1 MKKTIRA
8 FCNFF
13 VTAVAVIIVLYISF
27 FTDIPSK
34 TGNVIKLKIEESQS
48 EYEQYSESFEI
59 NELTINMNSYY
70 YNKLNDGQKKIYE
83 SIANAVKNFQSEFP
97 IRDYVADNKENFAQE
112 VSVAIAAFINDHPEV
127 FYIESQYSTY
137 TLSGFNGDI
146 GYIKLNYTEST
157 LEDVNSK
164 IEIIKQKIQE
174 YITGTENL
182 SDYEKELYIH
192 DKLAQSVTYS
202 DLEDLPRAYHTAEG
216 PFLENIGVCDG
227 FTKTLQILYD
237 QLGIDSIIVLGVLD
251 DNPHAWNLV
260 NIEDNWYHVDLTSSR
275 SIVEE
280 TGIITHAYFNL
291 SDERMKKIATFD
303 NPELLPKADSLDYNY
318 YIYNDYV
325 VYSTDDM
332 SGKLNEIYQDF
343 KDKNYIE
350 FYLEGNV
357 SENISSIL
365 VSLRRIESNF
375 LDGSKMYYYNI
386 ENAIIIPKN

>member
-192 DKLAQSVTYS
+192 DKLAQNVTYS
-202 DLEDLPRAYHTAEG
+202 NLEDLPRAYHTAEG

-386 ENAIIIPKN
+386 HQK

>member
-332 SGKLNEIYQDF
+332 SGKLNEVYQDF

>member
-13 VTAVAVIIVLYISF
+13 VTVVAVIIVLYISF

-34 TGNVIKLKIEESQS
+34 TGNVIKLKIEEAQS
-48 EYEQYSESFEI
+48 KYEQYSESFEI

-83 SIANAVKNFQSEFP
+83 SIANAVKNFESEFP
-97 IRDYVADNKENFAQE
+97 IRDYVADSKENFAQE
-112 VSVAIAAFINDHPEV
+112 VSVSIAAFINDHPEV

-137 TLSGFNGDI
+137 TLSGFDGDI
-146 GYIKLNYTEST
+146 GYIKLNYTEPT
-157 LEDVNSK
+157 LEDVNLK
-164 IEIIKQKIQE
+164 IEAIKQKTQE
-174 YITGTENL
+174 YTEGIQNL

-192 DKLAQSVTYS
+192 DKLAQNVTYS
-202 DLEDLPRAYHTAEG
+202 NLEDLPRAYHTAEG

-291 SDERMKKIATFD
+291 SDERMQKIATFD

-325 VYSTDDM
+325 VYSTDNM
-332 SGKLNEIYQDF
+332 NGKLNEIYQDF

-375 LDGSKMYYYNI
+375 LDGAKMYYYNI

>member
-112 VSVAIAAFINDHPEV
+112 VSIAIAAFINDHPEV

-260 NIEDNWYHVDLTSSR
+260 NIEDDWYHVDLTSSR

>member
-13 VTAVAVIIVLYISF
+13 VTVVAVIIVLYISF

-34 TGNVIKLKIEESQS
+34 TGNVIKLKIEEAQS
-48 EYEQYSESFEI
+48 KYEQYSESFEI

-83 SIANAVKNFQSEFP
+83 SIANAVKNFESEFP
-97 IRDYVADNKENFAQE
+97 IRDYVADSKENFAQE
-112 VSVAIAAFINDHPEV
+112 VSVSIAAFINDHPEV

-137 TLSGFNGDI
+137 TLSGFDGDI
-146 GYIKLNYTEST
+146 GYIKLNYTEPT
-157 LEDVNSK
+157 LEDVNLK
-164 IEIIKQKIQE
+164 IEAIKQKTQE
-174 YITGTENL
+174 YTEGIQNL

-192 DKLAQSVTYS
+192 DKLAQNVTYS
-202 DLEDLPRAYHTAEG
+202 NLEDLPRAYHTAEG

-237 QLGIDSIIVLGVLD
+237 QVGIDSIIVLGVLD

-291 SDERMKKIATFD
+291 SDERMQKIATFD

-325 VYSTDDM
+325 VYSTDNM
-332 SGKLNEIYQDF
+332 NGKLNEIYQDF

-375 LDGSKMYYYNI
+375 LDGAKMYYYNI

>member
-1 MKKTIRA
+1 MKKTIRS

-13 VTAVAVIIVLYISF
+13 VTIFAVIVVLYISF

-34 TGNVIKLKIEESQS
+34 TGNTVRLKIEEAKT
-48 EYEQYSESFEI
+48 EYEQYNESFEI

-70 YNKLNDGQKKIYE
+70 YDKLTDSQKKIYD
-83 SIANAVKNFQSEFP
+83 SIANAVKNFQCEFA
-97 IRDYVADNKENFAQE
+97 IRDYKASSKEEFANE
-112 VSVAIAAFINDHPEV
+112 VSIAIAAFINDHPEV
-127 FYIESQYSTY
+127 FYLQSQYSTY
-137 TLSGFNGDI
+137 TLTGFDGNI

-157 LEDVNSK
+157 IEEVNTK
-164 IEIIKQKIQE
+164 IDMIKQKIQE
-174 YITGTENL
+174 YISGTENL

-192 DKLAQSVTYS
+192 DKLAQNVTYS

-237 QLGIDSIIVLGVLD
+237 QVGIDSIIVLGVLD
-251 DNPHAWNLV
+251 GNPHAWNLV
-260 NIEDNWYHVDLTSSR
+260 NIDGDWYHVDLTSSR

-291 SDERMKKIATFD
+291 SDERMLKNASFD
-303 NPELLPKADSLDYNY
+303 NPELLPKANTLDYNY

-325 VYSTDDM
+325 VYSNE
-332 SGKLNEIYQDF
+332 SINSKLSNIYKDF
-343 KDKNYIE
+343 ENKNYIE

-357 SENISSIL
+357 SETISSIL
-365 VSLRRIESNF
+365 VALRRIDNSF
-375 LDGSKMYYYNI
+375 LNGSKMYYYNI

>member
-192 DKLAQSVTYS
+192 DKLAQNVTYS
-202 DLEDLPRAYHTAEG
+202 NLEDLPRAYHTAEG

-275 SIVEE
+275 SIIEE

>member
-13 VTAVAVIIVLYISF
+13 VTVVAVIIVLYISF

-34 TGNVIKLKIEESQS
+34 TGNVIKLKIEEAQS
-48 EYEQYSESFEI
+48 KYEQYSESFEI

-83 SIANAVKNFQSEFP
+83 SIANAVKNFESEFP
-97 IRDYVADNKENFAQE
+97 IRDYVADSKENFAQE
-112 VSVAIAAFINDHPEV
+112 VSVSIAAFINDHPEV

-137 TLSGFNGDI
+137 TLSGFDGDI
-146 GYIKLNYTEST
+146 GYIKLNYTEPT
-157 LEDVNSK
+157 LEDVNLK
-164 IEIIKQKIQE
+164 IEAIKQKIQE
-174 YITGTENL
+174 YTEGIQNL

-192 DKLAQSVTYS
+192 DKLAQNVTYS
-202 DLEDLPRAYHTAEG
+202 NLEDLPRAYHTAEG

-237 QLGIDSIIVLGVLD
+237 QVGIDSIIVLGVLD

-291 SDERMKKIATFD
+291 SDERMQKIATFD

-325 VYSTDDM
+325 VYSTDNM
-332 SGKLNEIYQDF
+332 NGKLNEIYQDF

-375 LDGSKMYYYNI
+375 LDGAKMYYYNI

>member
-137 TLSGFNGDI
+137 TLSGFDGDI

-260 NIEDNWYHVDLTSSR
+260 NIEDDWYHVDLTSSR

>member
-70 YNKLNDGQKKIYE
+70 YNNLNDGQKKIYE

-260 NIEDNWYHVDLTSSR
+260 NIEDDWYHVDLTSSR
-275 SIVEE
+275 SIIEE

>member
-275 SIVEE
+275 SIIEE

-291 SDERMKKIATFD
+291 SDERMQKIATFD
-303 NPELLPKADSLDYNY
+303 NPELLPKADSLDCNY

>member
-13 VTAVAVIIVLYISF
+13 VTVVAVIIVLYISF

-34 TGNVIKLKIEESQS
+34 TGNVIKLKIEEAQS
-48 EYEQYSESFEI
+48 KYEQYSESFEI

-83 SIANAVKNFQSEFP
+83 SIANAVKNFESEFP
-97 IRDYVADNKENFAQE
+97 IRDYVADSKENFAQE
-112 VSVAIAAFINDHPEV
+112 VSVSIAAFINDHPEV

-137 TLSGFNGDI
+137 TLSGFDGDI
-146 GYIKLNYTEST
+146 GYIKLNYTEPT
-157 LEDVNSK
+157 LEDVNLK
-164 IEIIKQKIQE
+164 IEAIKQKIKE
-174 YITGTENL
+174 YTEGTQNL

-192 DKLAQSVTYS
+192 DKLAQNVTYS
-202 DLEDLPRAYHTAEG
+202 NLEDLPRAYHTAEG

-237 QLGIDSIIVLGVLD
+237 QVGIDSIIVLGVLD

>member
-13 VTAVAVIIVLYISF
+13 VTVVAVIIVLYISF

-34 TGNVIKLKIEESQS
+34 TGNVIKLKIEEAQS
-48 EYEQYSESFEI
+48 KYEQYSESFEI

-83 SIANAVKNFQSEFP
+83 SIANAVKNFESEFP
-97 IRDYVADNKENFAQE
+97 IRDYVADSKENFAQE
-112 VSVAIAAFINDHPEV
+112 VSVSIAAFINDHPEV

-137 TLSGFNGDI
+137 TLSGFDGDI
-146 GYIKLNYTEST
+146 GYIKLNYTEPT
-157 LEDVNSK
+157 LEDVNLK
-164 IEIIKQKIQE
+164 IEAIKQKIQE
-174 YITGTENL
+174 YTEGTQNL

-192 DKLAQSVTYS
+192 DKLAQNVTYS
-202 DLEDLPRAYHTAEG
+202 NLEDLPRAYHTAEG

-237 QLGIDSIIVLGVLD
+237 QVGIDSIIVLGVLD

-291 SDERMKKIATFD
+291 SDERMQKIATFD

-325 VYSTDDM
+325 VYSTDNM
-332 SGKLNEIYQDF
+332 NGKLNEIYQDF

-375 LDGSKMYYYNI
+375 LDGAKMYYYNI

>member
-13 VTAVAVIIVLYISF
+13 VTVVAVIIVLYISF

-34 TGNVIKLKIEESQS
+34 TGNVIKLKIEEAQS
-48 EYEQYSESFEI
+48 KYEQYSESFEI

-83 SIANAVKNFQSEFP
+83 SIANAVKNFESEFP
-97 IRDYVADNKENFAQE
+97 IRDYVADSKENFAQE
-112 VSVAIAAFINDHPEV
+112 VSVSIAAFINDHPEV

-137 TLSGFNGDI
+137 TLSGFDGDI
-146 GYIKLNYTEST
+146 GYIKLNYTEPT
-157 LEDVNSK
+157 LEDVNLK
-164 IEIIKQKIQE
+164 IEAIKQKIQE
-174 YITGTENL
+174 YTEGIQYL

-192 DKLAQSVTYS
+192 DKLAQNVTYS
-202 DLEDLPRAYHTAEG
+202 NLEDLPRAYHTAEG

-237 QLGIDSIIVLGVLD
+237 QVGIDSIIVLGVLD

-291 SDERMKKIATFD
+291 SDERMQKIATFD

-325 VYSTDDM
+325 VYSTDNM
-332 SGKLNEIYQDF
+332 NGKLNEIYQDF

-375 LDGSKMYYYNI
+375 LDGAKMYYYNI

>member
-112 VSVAIAAFINDHPEV
+112 VSVSIAAFINDHPEV

-260 NIEDNWYHVDLTSSR
+260 NIEDDWYHVDLTSSR

-325 VYSTDDM
+325 VYSIDDM

>member
-1 MKKTIRA
+1 M
-8 FCNFF
+8 
-13 VTAVAVIIVLYISF
+13 
-27 FTDIPSK
+27 
-34 TGNVIKLKIEESQS
+34 
-48 EYEQYSESFEI
+48 
-59 NELTINMNSYY
+59 
-70 YNKLNDGQKKIYE
+70 
-83 SIANAVKNFQSEFP
+83 
-97 IRDYVADNKENFAQE
+97 
-112 VSVAIAAFINDHPEV
+112 
-127 FYIESQYSTY
+127 
-137 TLSGFNGDI
+137 
-146 GYIKLNYTEST
+146 
-157 LEDVNSK
+157 
-164 IEIIKQKIQE
+164 
-174 YITGTENL
+174 

-192 DKLAQSVTYS
+192 DKLAQNVTYS
-202 DLEDLPRAYHTAEG
+202 NLEDLPRAYHTAEG

>member
-260 NIEDNWYHVDLTSSR
+260 NIEDDWYHVDLTSSR

-291 SDERMKKIATFD
+291 SDERMQKIATFD
-303 NPELLPKADSLDYNY
+303 NPELLPKADSLDCNY

>member
-13 VTAVAVIIVLYISF
+13 VTVVAVIIVLYISF

-34 TGNVIKLKIEESQS
+34 TGNVIKLKIEEAQS
-48 EYEQYSESFEI
+48 KYEQYSESFEI

-83 SIANAVKNFQSEFP
+83 SIANAVKNFESEFP
-97 IRDYVADNKENFAQE
+97 IRDYVADSKENFAQE
-112 VSVAIAAFINDHPEV
+112 VSVSIAAFINDHPEV

-137 TLSGFNGDI
+137 TLSGFDGDI
-146 GYIKLNYTEST
+146 GYIKLNYTEPT
-157 LEDVNSK
+157 LEDVNLK
-164 IEIIKQKIQE
+164 IEAIKQKIEE
-174 YITGTENL
+174 YTEGTQDL

-192 DKLAQSVTYS
+192 DKLAQNVTYS
-202 DLEDLPRAYHTAEG
+202 NLEDLPRAYHTAEG

-237 QLGIDSIIVLGVLD
+237 QVGIDSIIVLGVLD

-291 SDERMKKIATFD
+291 SDERMQKIATFD
-303 NPELLPKADSLDYNY
+303 NPELLPKADLLDYNY

-325 VYSTDDM
+325 VYSTDNM
-332 SGKLNEIYQDF
+332 NGKLNEIYQDF

-375 LDGSKMYYYNI
+375 LDGAKMYYYNI

>member
-275 SIVEE
+275 SIIEE

-291 SDERMKKIATFD
+291 SDERMQKIATFD

>member
-137 TLSGFNGDI
+137 TLSGFNRDI

>member
-59 NELTINMNSYY
+59 NELTININSYY

-192 DKLAQSVTYS
+192 DKLAQNVTYS

>member
-260 NIEDNWYHVDLTSSR
+260 NIEDDWYHVDLTSSR

-343 KDKNYIE
+343 KDKNHIE

>member
-34 TGNVIKLKIEESQS
+34 TGNVIKLKIEEFQS

-275 SIVEE
+275 SIIEE

>member
-192 DKLAQSVTYS
+192 DKLAQNVTYS
-202 DLEDLPRAYHTAEG
+202 NLEDLPRAYHTAEG

>member
-13 VTAVAVIIVLYISF
+13 VTVVAVIIVLYISF

-34 TGNVIKLKIEESQS
+34 TGNVIKLKIEEAQS
-48 EYEQYSESFEI
+48 KYEQYSESFEI

-83 SIANAVKNFQSEFP
+83 SIANAVKNFESEFP
-97 IRDYVADNKENFAQE
+97 IRDYVADSKENFAQE
-112 VSVAIAAFINDHPEV
+112 VSVSIAAFINDHPEV

-137 TLSGFNGDI
+137 TLSGFDGDI
-146 GYIKLNYTEST
+146 GYIKLNYTEPT
-157 LEDVNSK
+157 LEDVNLK
-164 IEIIKQKIQE
+164 IEAIKQKIQE
-174 YITGTENL
+174 YTEGTQNL

-192 DKLAQSVTYS
+192 DKLAQNVTYS
-202 DLEDLPRAYHTAEG
+202 NLEDLPRAYHTAEG

-237 QLGIDSIIVLGVLD
+237 QVGIDSIIVLGVLD

-291 SDERMKKIATFD
+291 FDERMQKIATFD

-325 VYSTDDM
+325 VYSTDNM
-332 SGKLNEIYQDF
+332 NGKLNEIYQDF

-375 LDGSKMYYYNI
+375 LDGAKMYYYNI

>member
-182 SDYEKELYIH
+182 SEYEKELYIH

-202 DLEDLPRAYHTAEG
+202 DLENLPRAYHTAEG

-325 VYSTDDM
+325 VYSTDDI

>member
-70 YNKLNDGQKKIYE
+70 YNKLNNGQKKIYE

-202 DLEDLPRAYHTAEG
+202 DLEDLPRAYHTAEC

>member
-325 VYSTDDM
+325 VYSIDDM

>member
-291 SDERMKKIATFD
+291 SDESMKKIATFD

>member
-13 VTAVAVIIVLYISF
+13 VTVVAVIIVLYISF

-34 TGNVIKLKIEESQS
+34 TGNVIKLKIEEAQS
-48 EYEQYSESFEI
+48 KYEQYSESFEI

-83 SIANAVKNFQSEFP
+83 SIANAVKNFESEFP
-97 IRDYVADNKENFAQE
+97 IRDYVADSKENFAQE
-112 VSVAIAAFINDHPEV
+112 VSVSIAAFINDHPEV

-275 SIVEE
+275 SIIEE

>member
-192 DKLAQSVTYS
+192 DKLAQNVTYS
-202 DLEDLPRAYHTAEG
+202 NLEDLPRAYHTAEG

-291 SDERMKKIATFD
+291 SDERMQKIATFD

>member
-13 VTAVAVIIVLYISF
+13 ITAVAVIIVLYISF

-192 DKLAQSVTYS
+192 DKLAQNVTYS
-202 DLEDLPRAYHTAEG
+202 NLEDLPRAYHTAEG

>member
-291 SDERMKKIATFD
+291 SDERMQKIATFD

>member
-260 NIEDNWYHVDLTSSR
+260 NIEDDWYHVDLTSSR

-291 SDERMKKIATFD
+291 SDERMQKIATFD

>member
-112 VSVAIAAFINDHPEV
+112 VSIAIAAFINDHPEV

-157 LEDVNSK
+157 LQDVNSK

-202 DLEDLPRAYHTAEG
+202 DLENLPRAYHTAEG

>member
-112 VSVAIAAFINDHPEV
+112 VSIAIAAFINDHPEV

-192 DKLAQSVTYS
+192 DKLAQNVTYS
-202 DLEDLPRAYHTAEG
+202 NLEDLPRAYHTAEG

>member
-260 NIEDNWYHVDLTSSR
+260 NIEDDWYHVDLTSSR

-280 TGIITHAYFNL
+280 TGIITHAYFKL